1 MQIPNIN
8 RYLLSIYIV
17 SFPKVFKHLNS
28 LRVWSLGV
36 GFWFL
41 VLILADR

>member
-8 RYLLSIYIV
+8 RYLLSIYKEAAL
-17 SFPKVFKHLNS
+17 KVVKYLNS

-36 GFWFL
+36 GFWCF
-41 VLILADR
+41 IIG